1 MERSLP
7 KDQKGMALVIALI
20 MLLVL
25 TLIGMSSISSSY
37 YETKISGNERFGAAA
52 FYAAKGGVEVG
63 IRQLPIL
70 DAYSGNI
77 GSDETYRSG
86 GISPASPQPLAHLGT
101 MVRSGYDINWEFV
114 RYQINATGQS
124 FGATKEIEVQV
135 SMGPYA
141 AGTQYNN

>member
-1 MERSLP
+1 MRRSLR
-7 KDQKGMALVIALI
+7 KDQKGMALVVALI

-37 YETKISGNERFGAAA
+37 YETKISGNDRFGAAA

-63 IRQLPIL
+63 LRQLPIL
-70 DAYSGNI
+70 TAYSNNI

-86 GISPASPQPLAHLGT
+86 GITDGSPQPLKYLGT
-101 MVRSGYDINWEFV
+101 MARSGYDINWEFT